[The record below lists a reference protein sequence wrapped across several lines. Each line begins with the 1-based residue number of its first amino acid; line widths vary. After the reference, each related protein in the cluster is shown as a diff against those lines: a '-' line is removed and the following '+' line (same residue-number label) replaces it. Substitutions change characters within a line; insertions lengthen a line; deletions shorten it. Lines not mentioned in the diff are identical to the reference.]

1 MFNLSPK
8 WNFPS
13 NNHSQIIGIAD
24 SGVEMFKGTPI
35 KSLAREIC
43 QNSLDARLD
52 NAHPARLEFETFTIN
67 PKTIPDSSNLED
79 AFERSRDFWKIQDST
94 QARNFFKLA
103 LKDMN
108 ANTIKCLRISDFNTS
123 GLTGSRDEYNSPW
136 CNLTKSSGASNKSGS
151 NGGSFG
157 IGKFAPFA
165 CSSLRTVFYSTY
177 DVDNISASQG
187 VARLTTFKNK
197 KKETTQGIGFY
208 GCDKNSPMY
217 NQYSLNPNYT
227 RPEKCTGTDIFI
239 AGFTGETGWEH
250 QMVASILDG
259 FLYAIYTGSL
269 VVDVDGITINKET
282 LPDLMDSHKEYFK
295 EHADE
300 YYRVLTDNEN
310 ARSFTLELK
319 DDPATSGTLT
329 LRLMI
334 EPTFN
339 RRVAM
344 IRQTGM
350 KIKDKGNINGIV
362 PFAGTLLIEGDAIN
376 SYLRNLENPQHLA
389 WEKERA
395 DNKAQYNQLM
405 KTMLKFMKDSLNS
418 MKDEIAEEELDPSVG
433 EYLSANDAEDAANQE
448 RAESITDEIKEIKVR
463 VVEAP
468 PKPSDANIPDNKQTL
483 VDAPDDEDGDATV
496 TDLPGEG
503 GSGSTGNG
511 GGGGNGGGSNPGNGG
526 GKTPV
531 EHHKKFI
538 SISAARIRNVLR
550 DKATGQYTIV
560 FTPMIS
566 AQNGIMDV
574 FMSAESQNYEASI
587 VSATCVSCP
596 DLKVSNNRI
605 SNLVFTANQPLRID
619 IQLDYHDYC
628 SMEVKAYG
636 NQV

>member
-1 MFNLSPK
+1 MR
-8 WNFPS
+8 
-13 NNHSQIIGIAD
+13 
-24 SGVEMFKGTPI
+24 PI
-35 KSLAREIC
+35 SY
-43 QNSLDARLD
+43 D
-52 NAHPARLEFETFTIN
+52 IN
-67 PKTIPDSSNLED
+67 KT
-79 AFERSRDFWKIQDST
+79 
-94 QARNFFKLA
+94 
-103 LKDMN
+103 
-108 ANTIKCLRISDFNTS
+108 
-123 GLTGSRDEYNSPW
+123 
-136 CNLTKSSGASNKSGS
+136 
-151 NGGSFG
+151 
-157 IGKFAPFA
+157 
-165 CSSLRTVFYSTY
+165 
-177 DVDNISASQG
+177 SASQG
-187 VARLTTFKNK
+187 VSRLTTFKNK
-197 KKETTQGIGFY
+197 KGDTTQGIGFY
-208 GCDKNSPMY
+208 GNDKNTPMY
-217 NQYSLNPNYT
+217 NQYSLNPKYS
-227 RPEKCTGTDIFI
+227 RPDNSTGTDIFI
-239 AGFTGETGWEH
+239 AGFTGEKNWEH

-259 FLYAIYTGSL
+259 FLYAIYTGAL
-269 VVDVDGITINKET
+269 VVDVDGIAISKDT
-282 LPDLMDSHKEYFK
+282 LPELMTSHKEYFR

-300 YYRVLTDNEN
+300 YYRVLTDEEK
-310 ARSFTLELK
+310 ARSFSLELS
-319 DDPATSGTLT
+319 DDPETSGTLT

-376 SYLRNLENPQHLA
+376 SYLRNLENPQHLE
-389 WEKERA
+389 WEIERA
-395 DNKAQYNQLM
+395 DNKNQYRQLM
-405 KTMLKFMKDSLNS
+405 KTMLKFIKTSLDS

-433 EYLSANDAEDAANQE
+433 EYLSANDAEDTANQE

-463 VVEAP
+463 VIEAP
-468 PKPSDANIPDNKQTL
+468 PKPSDANIPDNKQTM

-531 EHHKKFI
+531 EHHKKFV

-566 AQNGIMDV
+566 AQDGIMDV

-587 VSATCVSCP
+587 VSATCASCP

-605 SNLVFTANQPLRID
+605 SNLVFTANQLLRID

>member
-94 QARNFFKLA
+94 QARNFFKRA

-376 SYLRNLENPQHLA
+376 SYLRNLENLERLGHKLLDNVRGKPCGTQAHINFGGFQFSGLCLGQRLHIDGKLRVGLCRKLCHPQLCPDIAGKVLVCHLPACFRVGGVGTGVFEDHAGEFGGNAPVLAGGFQQFCHIGQVHLA
-389 WEKERA
+389 V
-395 DNKAQYNQLM
+395 
-405 KTMLKFMKDSLNS
+405 F
-418 MKDEIAEEELDPSVG
+418 
-433 EYLSANDAEDAANQE
+433 
-448 RAESITDEIKEIKVR
+448 
-463 VVEAP
+463 
-468 PKPSDANIPDNKQTL
+468 PD
-483 VDAPDDEDGDATV
+483 G
-496 TDLPGEG
+496 
-503 GSGSTGNG
+503 
-511 GGGGNGGGSNPGNGG
+511 
-526 GKTPV
+526 
-531 EHHKKFI
+531 HH
-538 SISAARIRNVLR
+538 
-550 DKATGQYTIV
+550 
-560 FTPMIS
+560 
-566 AQNGIMDV
+566 
-574 FMSAESQNYEASI
+574 
-587 VSATCVSCP
+587 
-596 DLKVSNNRI
+596 
-605 SNLVFTANQPLRID
+605 
-619 IQLDYHDYC
+619 
-628 SMEVKAYG
+628 
-636 NQV
+636 

>member
-94 QARNFFKLA
+94 QARNFFKRA

-538 SISAARIRNVLR
+538 SISAQSPQHVFAMSCVIRLL
-550 DKATGQYTIV
+550 D
-560 FTPMIS
+560 
-566 AQNGIMDV
+566 
-574 FMSAESQNYEASI
+574 SI
-587 VSATCVSCP
+587 LSF
-596 DLKVSNNRI
+596 L
-605 SNLVFTANQPLRID
+605 LL
-619 IQLDYHDYC
+619 
-628 SMEVKAYG
+628 
-636 NQV
+636 

>member
-1 MFNLSPK
+1 MFNFSPK

-13 NNHSQIIGIAD
+13 NNHSQTIGIAD
-24 SGVEMFKGTPI
+24 SGVETFKGTPI

-52 NAHPARLEFETFTIN
+52 NSQPARIEFETFEID
-67 PKTIPDSSNLED
+67 PKTIPDAGNLKDVFNRCLE
-79 AFERSRDFWKIQDST
+79 FWKVQDSN
-94 QARNFFKLA
+94 QARKFFNQA
-103 LKDMN
+103 IKDMN
-108 ANTIKCLRISDFNTS
+108 HTSIKCLRISDFNTS
-123 GLTGSRDEYNSPW
+123 GLTGSHEEYNSPW
-136 CNLTKSSGASNKSGS
+136 CNLTKSSGTSNKSGGH
-151 NGGSFG
+151 GGSFG

-177 DVDNISASQG
+177 DINKTSASQG
-187 VARLTTFKNK
+187 VSRLTTFKNK
-197 KKETTQGIGFY
+197 KGDTTQGIGFY
-208 GCDKNSPMY
+208 GNDKNTPMY
-217 NQYSLNPNYT
+217 NQYSLNPKYS
-227 RPEKCTGTDIFI
+227 RPDNSTGADIFI
-239 AGFTGETGWEH
+239 AGFTGEKNWEH

-259 FLYAIYTGSL
+259 FLYAIYTGAL
-269 VVDVDGITINKET
+269 VVDVDGIAISKDT
-282 LPDLMDSHKEYFK
+282 LPELMTSHKEYFR

-300 YYRVLTDNEN
+300 YYRVLTDEEK
-310 ARSFTLELK
+310 ARSFSLELS
-319 DDPATSGTLT
+319 DDPETSGTLT

-376 SYLRNLENPQHLA
+376 SYLRNLENPQHLE
-389 WEKERA
+389 WEIERA
-395 DNKAQYNQLM
+395 DNKNQYRQLM
-405 KTMLKFMKDSLNS
+405 KTMLKFIKTSLDS

-433 EYLSANDAEDAANQE
+433 EYLSANDAEDTANQE

-463 VVEAP
+463 VIEAP
-468 PKPSDANIPDNKQTL
+468 PKPSDANIPDNKQTM

-526 GKTPV
+526 GSNPGNGGGKTPV
-531 EHHKKFI
+531 EHHKKFV

-566 AQNGIMDV
+566 AQDGIMDV

-587 VSATCVSCP
+587 VSATCAS
-596 DLKVSNNRI
+596 LNHSIK
-605 SNLVFTANQPLRID
+605 
-619 IQLDYHDYC
+619 
-628 SMEVKAYG
+628 
-636 NQV
+636 

>member
-1 MFNLSPK
+1 MFNFSPK

-13 NNHSQIIGIAD
+13 NNHSQTIGIAD
-24 SGVEMFKGTPI
+24 SGVETFKGTPI

-52 NAHPARLEFETFTIN
+52 NSQPARIEFETFEID
-67 PKTIPDSSNLED
+67 PKTIPDAGNLKDVFNRCLE
-79 AFERSRDFWKIQDST
+79 FWKVQDSN
-94 QARNFFKLA
+94 QARKFFNQA
-103 LKDMN
+103 IKDMN
-108 ANTIKCLRISDFNTS
+108 HTSIKCLRISDFNTS
-123 GLTGSRDEYNSPW
+123 GLTGSHEEYNSPW
-136 CNLTKSSGASNKSGS
+136 CNLTKSSGTSNKSGGH
-151 NGGSFG
+151 GGSFG

-177 DVDNISASQG
+177 DINKTSASQG
-187 VARLTTFKNK
+187 VSRLTTFKNK
-197 KKETTQGIGFY
+197 KGDTTQGIGFY
-208 GCDKNSPMY
+208 GNDKNTPMY
-217 NQYSLNPNYT
+217 NQYSLNPKYS
-227 RPEKCTGTDIFI
+227 RPDNSTGTDIFI
-239 AGFTGETGWEH
+239 AGFTGEKNWEH

-259 FLYAIYTGSL
+259 FLYAIYTGAL
-269 VVDVDGITINKET
+269 VVDVDGIAISKDT
-282 LPDLMDSHKEYFK
+282 LPELMTSHKEYFR

-300 YYRVLTDNEN
+300 YYRVLTDEEK
-310 ARSFTLELK
+310 ARSFSLELS
-319 DDPATSGTLT
+319 DDPETSGTLT

-376 SYLRNLENPQHLA
+376 SYLRNLENPQHLE
-389 WEKERA
+389 WEIERA
-395 DNKAQYNQLM
+395 DNKNQYRQLM
-405 KTMLKFMKDSLNS
+405 KTMLKFIKTSLDS

-433 EYLSANDAEDAANQE
+433 EYLSANDAEDTANQE

-463 VVEAP
+463 VIEAP
-468 PKPSDANIPDNKQTL
+468 PKPSDANIPDNKQTM

-511 GGGGNGGGSNPGNGG
+511 GG
-526 GKTPV
+526 KTPV
-531 EHHKKFI
+531 EHHKKFV

-566 AQNGIMDV
+566 AQDGIMDV

-587 VSATCVSCP
+587 VSATCASCP